1 MISVWFGFPRGKL
14 NYDAVCEA
22 FQYSIIPD
30 MGNLPIFSQFFLV
43 SIFKS
48 EGYACGFW
56 LHGISKVLNFVFNG
70 SNNFSY

>member
-30 MGNLPIFSQFFLV
+30 MGNLPIFSQFFWCPFSSLKDMLV
-43 SIFKS
+43 AF
-48 EGYACGFW
+48 GYMASPKF
-56 LHGISKVLNFVFNG
+56 
-70 SNNFSY
+70 